1 MIHRWTGWSVVVA
14 VLAVV
19 FAPTVVLAE
28 MQLGGG
34 AGVFVPYDGNAGV
47 AVLGQWMVAPGEG
60 PWRVGGEVEYRSFES
75 KIFDVDDVDTSTIAL
90 RAVGTYRFLRDGIT
104 PYVGAGLGL
113 AVNIV
118 DSDFIEDRSR
128 DVVEADDVG
137 LGIDLQGILGLAYPL
152 RERIELFAEFR
163 VGANI
168 QLTEEE
174 SRGGSDDIG
183 VESLG
188 GVSGIAG
195 VRVRF

>member
-1 MIHRWTGWSVVVA
+1 MIHRWTGCGVVVGLMA
-14 VLAVV
+14 ASL
-19 FAPTVVLAE
+19 APTAVMAE
-28 MQLGGG
+28 MHLSGG

-47 AVLGQWMVAPGEG
+47 AVMGQWMVAPGEG
-60 PWRVGGEVEYRSFES
+60 PWLVGGEVEYRSFES

-90 RAVGTYRFLRDGIT
+90 RAVGTYRFLRDGVT
-104 PYVGAGLGL
+104 PYVGAGVGM

-118 DSDFIEDRSR
+118 DSDFIEERSR

-137 LGIDLQGILGLAYPL
+137 FGIDLQGILGLAYPL
-152 RERIELFAEFR
+152 RERIELFAELR

-174 SRGGSDDIG
+174 SSGGSDDIG

-188 GVSGIAG
+188 GVSGLAG
-195 VRVRF
+195 VRLRF